1 MKHDTLLSCSKF
13 LGIGGTKMEIN
24 QNKLLCGEETFLD
37 LVKGQNLVKAN
48 GSVKKCE
55 EVLSGK
61 KLIILYFSANW
72 CQACT
77 EFTPTLRDFYDYVYS
92 RGVEIIFVSSDG
104 SPEEMFRYMKN
115 SHGNWYAVQ
124 YGSDLAKKLTQ
135 KYDVWGIQCSS
146 GLVVLSE
153 NGSVITKNGRNLV
166 SEMGPEVIYTWS
178 NQISR
183 NRYRYYESQ
192 DSSDSDPEDDDNED
206 ICTFTQTGTSFRK
219 QHWYYCHTCDFED
232 NAGVCSVCVKTCHS
246 NHDVSYAKY
255 SRFFCDCG
263 AKGEKSC
270 QALTEKSDSDNN
282 KSDNTK
288 NFCDLMNRKNL
299 AKSLQLKRKDQEKT
313 IMYIHKHVI
322 KTDDIIANNVDA
334 LQDGS
339 EFESEIE
346 SDTEIESEFES
357 ETENQSDIDNET
369 SDSYIDEE
377 DEMWEQ
383 PRKTMRSQI
392 NSLPKPMPQS
402 QNRFKILEMIST

>member
-1 MKHDTLLSCSKF
+1 MLSWKKPTHETLLSCSKF
-13 LGIGGTKMEIN
+13 LVIGATKME
-24 QNKLLCGEETFLD
+24 LLCGEETFLD
-37 LVKGQNLVKAN
+37 LVSGQNLVKAN
-48 GSVKKCE
+48 GSVKKCD

-77 EFTPTLRDFYDYVYS
+77 EFTPTLRDFYDYVSS

-104 SPEEMFRYMKN
+104 SPEEMFTSMKN
-115 SHGNWYAVQ
+115 SHGDWYAVQ

-153 NGSVITKNGRNLV
+153 NGSIITKNGRNLV
-166 SEMGPEVIYTWS
+166 SEMGPEMIYTWS
-178 NQISR
+178 DQISR
-183 NRYRYYESQ
+183 TRQRYYESQ
-192 DSSDSDPEDDDNED
+192 DSSDSDTEDGDNED
-206 ICTFTQTGTSFRK
+206 TCTFTQTGTSFRK
-219 QHWYYCHTCDFED
+219 QHWYYCHTCNFEN

-246 NHDVSYAKY
+246 NHDVSYAKH

-263 AKGEKSC
+263 AKGEESC
-270 QALTEKSDSDNN
+270 KALTEKTDSDKR

-299 AKSLQLKRKDQEKT
+299 TKSLQSRRKDQEKN

-322 KTDDIIANNVDA
+322 KTDDIIANDIDA
-334 LQDGS
+334 LQDES
-339 EFESEIE
+339 EFESYN
-346 SDTEIESEFES
+346 EIESEFES
-357 ETENQSDIDNET
+357 DTENQSDTDNET
-369 SDSYIDEE
+369 SDSYIDKE

-383 PRKTMRSQI
+383 PKKTMRSQV
-392 NSLPKPMPQS
+392 NSLPKPMPES
-402 QNRFKILEMIST
+402 QNRFKILEMISA

>member
-1 MKHDTLLSCSKF
+1 
-13 LGIGGTKMEIN
+13 MEVN
-24 QNKLLCGEETFLD
+24 PNKLLCGEETFLD
-37 LVKGQNLVKAN
+37 LIKGQNLVKAN
-48 GSVKKCE
+48 GSVKKCD

-77 EFTPTLRDFYDYVYS
+77 EFTPTLRDFYDYVSS

-153 NGSVITKNGRNLV
+153 NGSIITKNGKNLV

-183 NRYRYYESQ
+183 TRQRYYESQ
-192 DSSDSDPEDDDNED
+192 DSSDSDSEDSDNED
-206 ICTFTQTGTSFRK
+206 ICTFTQTGTSFRY
-219 QHWYYCHTCDFED
+219 QHWYYCHTCDFEN

-263 AKGEKSC
+263 AKGEESC
-270 QALTEKSDSDNN
+270 QALTEKTDSDNK

-299 AKSLQLKRKDQEKT
+299 TKSLQLRRKDQEKN
-313 IMYIHKHVI
+313 IMYFHKHVF

-334 LQDGS
+334 LQDES

-346 SDTEIESEFES
+346 SEFES
-357 ETENQSDIDNET
+357 DTENQSDTDNET
-369 SDSYIDEE
+369 SDSYIDKE

-383 PRKTMRSQI
+383 PKKTMRSQI
-392 NSLPKPMPQS
+392 NSLPKPMPES
-402 QNRFKILEMIST
+402 QNRFKILEMISA